1 MSVAPHPIFW
11 GEFCVFIL
19 GQIPATSAGGLYFQT
34 AFANRRSGAIARP
47 ATGTAAHT

>member
-1 MSVAPHPIFW
+1 MSVAPHTNFW
-11 GEFCVFIL
+11 GKLCVFIL
-19 GQIPATSAGGLYFQT
+19 GQVPPASAVGAYFQM